1 MGNSTLTLIDGSKIA
16 VIGAGPAGSF
26 LKGFAATFLVCAL
39 RFLMV
44 QFRRVC
50 RCTNPDSSYRRA
62 GEHDAGGI
70 NGDPVNPRLQV
81 FRVRLEIARPSDKQA
96 EVLVEAFQKRCPVN
110 MIAVRDNRY

>member
-50 RCTNPDSSYRRA
+50 RCTNPDSFDGA
-62 GEHDAGGI
+62 GEH
-70 NGDPVNPRLQV
+70 
-81 FRVRLEIARPSDKQA
+81 
-96 EVLVEAFQKRCPVN
+96 EANSLAFFVT
-110 MIAVRDNRY
+110 